1 MKKYKLFRYCLF
13 FAFIFLFVYLTM
25 NDVLY
30 PFDRIVMD
38 AWYQNDE
45 VANEEVKIIAIDEKT
60 LNALGNF
67 GSWNRSVYS
76 DLIHQISDET
86 HKPEIIAFDIIF
98 GSSIESKGDQ
108 EFADACKDQN
118 VLVGSSFK
126 FNEVTTDIDS
136 YDEPYEALKENTIQG
151 FTNSILDTDN
161 KVRSSL
167 LKVNYNDK
175 NYYNFSYTLA
185 SMYCKNHHLKL
196 QEPECND
203 QNIFNFKY
211 TAHSGDYETISFIDV
226 LNGKV
231 DKKIFANS
239 VVLVGAYSTGMQD
252 AYTVPIEKSKQMFG
266 VEIQA
271 NIFEAILLQK
281 TYMTVDKYYSTLYIV
296 GFIFV
301 VALVFEWL
309 QLFNRL
315 LVLIS
320 ALLSHL
326 MITRIFFFNGY
337 EIGIITTVLALIVF
351 YVMNILWEYVLDLVD
366 KRRIVNTFKKYVAP
380 DVVEQAINQGQ
391 ADIPLGGT
399 LKDIAVLFVDIRG
412 FTTLSEKLSPREVVD
427 LLNDYFENITN
438 AVFNNQGTLDKFI
451 GDAAMAVFNSPF
463 DLEDYTYKAVK
474 TALDIQKCSEEIA
487 RISHEKTGIKIG
499 FGVGVNCGEA
509 IIGNM
514 GSEYRVEFAAIG
526 DTVNTASRLEG
537 VAKAGQ
543 VIISKKVYDRLKGR
557 IDVTWLGNV
566 SLKGKAKEVEIYQVN
581 GLIDEKNEEDL

>member
-45 VANEEVKIIAIDEKT
+45 VANEEVTIIAIDEKT

-296 GFIFV
+296 GFVFV

-474 TALDIQKCSEEIA
+474 TALDIQKCSKEIA

-581 GLIDEKNEEDL
+581 SLIDEKNEEDL

>member
-13 FAFIFLFVYLTM
+13 FAFIFLLVYLTI

-296 GFIFV
+296 GFVFV

-380 DVVEQAINQGQ
+380 DVVEQVINQGQ

>member
-45 VANEEVKIIAIDEKT
+45 VANEEVTIIAIDEKT

>member
-45 VANEEVKIIAIDEKT
+45 VANEEVTIIAIDEKT

-296 GFIFV
+296 GFVFV

>member
-13 FAFIFLFVYLTM
+13 FAFIFLFVYLTI

-296 GFIFV
+296 GFVFV

-337 EIGIITTVLALIVF
+337 EISIITTVLALIVF

-514 GSEYRVEFAAIG
+514 GSEHRVEFAAIG

>member
-108 EFADACKDQN
+108 EFADACKNQN

-296 GFIFV
+296 GFVFV

>member
-136 YDEPYEALKENTIQG
+136 YDEPYEALKENTTQG

-296 GFIFV
+296 GFVFI

-487 RISHEKTGIKIG
+487 RISYEKTGIKIG

-537 VAKAGQ
+537 VAKVGQ

>member
-1 MKKYKLFRYCLF
+1 MEKYKLFRYCLF

-108 EFADACKDQN
+108 EFADACKNQN

-126 FNEVTTDIDS
+126 FNEITTDIDS

-296 GFIFV
+296 GFVFV

-380 DVVEQAINQGQ
+380 DVVEQAITQGQ

-427 LLNDYFENITN
+427 LLNDYFENVTN

>member
-1 MKKYKLFRYCLF
+1 MKKYKLYRHSLF
-13 FAFIFLFVYLTM
+13 FALIILLVYLTM
-25 NDVLY
+25 NNVLY

-38 AWYQNDE
+38 AWYRDAQ
-45 VANEEVKIIAIDEKT
+45 VAKEDVKIIAIDEKT

-67 GSWNRSVYS
+67 GSWNRSVYA

-86 HKPEIIAFDIIF
+86 HQPSIIAFDIIY
-98 GSSIESKGDQ
+98 GSSIDLNGDQ
-108 EFADACKDQN
+108 AFADACKNQN

-126 FNEVTTDIDS
+126 FNEATGNIES
-136 YDEPYEALKENTIQG
+136 YDEPYASLKENTKQG

-167 LKVNYNDK
+167 LKVDYNNK
-175 NYYNFSYTLA
+175 TYYNFSYTLA
-185 SMYCKNHHLKL
+185 KMYCQSHHIKL
-196 QEPECND
+196 HEPVCND

-226 LNGKV
+226 LNGKI
-231 DKKIFANS
+231 DKKIFSNS
-239 VVLVGAYSTGMQD
+239 VVLIGAYSTGMQD

-271 NIFEAILLQK
+271 NIFEAILSQR
-281 TYMTVDKYYSTLYIV
+281 TYVTVDKYYSTVYIV
-296 GFIFV
+296 GFVLI
-301 VALVFEWL
+301 VALIFEYL

-315 LVLIS
+315 LILIS
-320 ALLSHL
+320 TLLIHL
-326 MITRIFFFNGY
+326 MLTKVFYLNGY
-337 EIGIITTVLALIVF
+337 EIGILTTLLALIIF
-351 YVMNILWEYVLDLVD
+351 YMMNILWEYILELVD
-366 KRRIVNTFKKYVAP
+366 KRRILNTFKKYVAP
-380 DVVEQAINQGQ
+380 DVVEQAISQGQ
-391 ADIPLGGT
+391 VNIPLGGT
-399 LKDIAVLFVDIRG
+399 IKDIAVLFVDIRG
-412 FTTLSEKLSPREVVD
+412 FTSLSEKLSPREVVE
-427 LLNDYFENITN
+427 LLNEYFENITN
-438 AVFNNQGTLDKFI
+438 AIFKNQGTLDKFI

-474 TALDIQKCSEEIA
+474 AAIDIQKCSEQIA
-487 RISHEKTGIKIG
+487 KISYEKTGIRIN

-543 VIISKKVYDRLKGR
+543 IIISKKVYDRLEGR
-557 IDVTWLGNV
+557 IKVTWLGNV
-566 SLKGKAKEVEIYQVN
+566 SLKGKSKEIEIYQVD
-581 GLIDEKNEEDL
+581 GLIEE

>member
-1 MKKYKLFRYCLF
+1 
-13 FAFIFLFVYLTM
+13 
-25 NDVLY
+25 
-30 PFDRIVMD
+30 
-38 AWYQNDE
+38 
-45 VANEEVKIIAIDEKT
+45 
-60 LNALGNF
+60 
-67 GSWNRSVYS
+67 
-76 DLIHQISDET
+76 
-86 HKPEIIAFDIIF
+86 
-98 GSSIESKGDQ
+98 
-108 EFADACKDQN
+108 
-118 VLVGSSFK
+118 
-126 FNEVTTDIDS
+126 
-136 YDEPYEALKENTIQG
+136 
-151 FTNSILDTDN
+151 
-161 KVRSSL
+161 
-167 LKVNYNDK
+167 
-175 NYYNFSYTLA
+175 
-185 SMYCKNHHLKL
+185 MYCKNHHLKL

-296 GFIFV
+296 GFVFV

-557 IDVTWLGNV
+557 IDVTWLGTV

>member
-108 EFADACKDQN
+108 EFADACKNQN

-296 GFIFV
+296 GFVFI
-301 VALVFEWL
+301 VALIFEWL

>member
-13 FAFIFLFVYLTM
+13 FAFIFLLVYLTM

-296 GFIFV
+296 GFVFV

>member
-13 FAFIFLFVYLTM
+13 FAFIFLLVYLTM

-38 AWYQNDE
+38 AWYRNDE

-126 FNEVTTDIDS
+126 FNEITTDIDS
-136 YDEPYEALKENTIQG
+136 YDEPYEALKENTTQG

-175 NYYNFSYTLA
+175 DYYNFSYTLA

-271 NIFEAILLQK
+271 NIFEAILSQK

-296 GFIFV
+296 GFVFV
-301 VALVFEWL
+301 VALVFEYL

-351 YVMNILWEYVLDLVD
+351 YVMNILWEYILELVD
-366 KRRIVNTFKKYVAP
+366 KRRIVSTFKKYVAP

-391 ADIPLGGT
+391 VDIPLGGT

-487 RISHEKTGIKIG
+487 RISYEKTGIKIG

-543 VIISKKVYDRLKGR
+543 VIISKKVYERLKGR

>member
-108 EFADACKDQN
+108 EFADACKNQN

-296 GFIFV
+296 GFVFV
-301 VALVFEWL
+301 VALIFEWL

>member
-108 EFADACKDQN
+108 EFADACKNQN

-126 FNEVTTDIDS
+126 FNEITTDIDS

-296 GFIFV
+296 GFVFV

>member
-13 FAFIFLFVYLTM
+13 FAFIFLLVYLTI

-108 EFADACKDQN
+108 EFADACKDHN

-296 GFIFV
+296 GFVFV

>member
-296 GFIFV
+296 GFVFV

-514 GSEYRVEFAAIG
+514 GSESRVEFAAIG

>member
-45 VANEEVKIIAIDEKT
+45 VANEEVTIIAIDEKT

-296 GFIFV
+296 GFVFV

-474 TALDIQKCSEEIA
+474 TALDIQKCSKEIA

>member
-98 GSSIESKGDQ
+98 GSSIEPRGDQ

>member
-98 GSSIESKGDQ
+98 GSSIEPRGDQ

-296 GFIFV
+296 GFVFI

>member
-13 FAFIFLFVYLTM
+13 FAFIFLFVYLTI

-296 GFIFV
+296 GFVFI

-391 ADIPLGGT
+391 ADILLGGT
-399 LKDIAVLFVDIRG
+399 LKDIVVLFVDIRG

>member
-1 MKKYKLFRYCLF
+1 MEKYKLFRYCLF

-30 PFDRIVMD
+30 PFDRIVKD

-337 EIGIITTVLALIVF
+337 EIGIITTVLALVVF

-487 RISHEKTGIKIG
+487 RISYEKTGIKIG

-537 VAKAGQ
+537 VAKVGQ

>member
-136 YDEPYEALKENTIQG
+136 YDEPYEALKENTTQG

>member
-296 GFIFV
+296 GFVFV

-526 DTVNTASRLEG
+526 GTVNTASRLEG

>member
-108 EFADACKDQN
+108 EFADACKNQN

-126 FNEVTTDIDS
+126 FNEITTDIDS

-296 GFIFV
+296 GFVFV

-514 GSEYRVEFAAIG
+514 GSESRVEFAAIG

-557 IDVTWLGNV
+557 VDVTWLGNV

>member
-13 FAFIFLFVYLTM
+13 FAFIFLFVYLTI

-211 TAHSGDYETISFIDV
+211 AAHSGDYETISFIDV

-296 GFIFV
+296 GFVFV

>member
-13 FAFIFLFVYLTM
+13 FAFIFLFVYLTI

-296 GFIFV
+296 GFVFI

>member
-13 FAFIFLFVYLTM
+13 FAFIFLLVYLTI

-98 GSSIESKGDQ
+98 GSSIEPRGDQ

-296 GFIFV
+296 GFVFV

>member
-136 YDEPYEALKENTIQG
+136 YDEPYEALKENTTQG

-296 GFIFV
+296 GFVFV

>member
-13 FAFIFLFVYLTM
+13 FAFIFLLVYLTM

-151 FTNSILDTDN
+151 FTNNILDTDN

-296 GFIFV
+296 GFVFV

-537 VAKAGQ
+537 VAKARQ

>member
-13 FAFIFLFVYLTM
+13 FAFIFLLVYLTM

-38 AWYQNDE
+38 AWYRNDE

-76 DLIHQISDET
+76 DLIHQISDES

-136 YDEPYEALKENTIQG
+136 YDEPYEALKENTTQG

-175 NYYNFSYTLA
+175 DYYNFSYTLA

-271 NIFEAILLQK
+271 NIFEAILSQK

-296 GFIFV
+296 GFVFA
-301 VALVFEWL
+301 VALVFEYL

-351 YVMNILWEYVLDLVD
+351 YVMNILWEYILELVD
-366 KRRIVNTFKKYVAP
+366 KRRIVSTFKKYVAP

-391 ADIPLGGT
+391 VDIPLGGT

-463 DLEDYTYKAVK
+463 DLQDYTYKAVK
-474 TALDIQKCSEEIA
+474 TALDIQRCSEEIA
-487 RISHEKTGIKIG
+487 RISYEKTGIKIG

-543 VIISKKVYDRLKGR
+543 VIISKKVYERLKGR

>member
-136 YDEPYEALKENTIQG
+136 YDEPYEALKENTTQG

-296 GFIFV
+296 GFVFI

>member
-1 MKKYKLFRYCLF
+1 MKKDKLFRYCLF

-136 YDEPYEALKENTIQG
+136 YDEPYEALKENTTQG

-296 GFIFV
+296 GFVFI

>member
-45 VANEEVKIIAIDEKT
+45 VANEEVTIIAIDEKT

-98 GSSIESKGDQ
+98 GSSIEPRGDQ

-126 FNEVTTDIDS
+126 FNEITTDIDS
-136 YDEPYEALKENTIQG
+136 YDEPYEALKKNTIQG

-296 GFIFV
+296 GFVFV

>member
-1 MKKYKLFRYCLF
+1 MEKYKLFRYCLF

-296 GFIFV
+296 GFVFV

-514 GSEYRVEFAAIG
+514 GSEHRVEFAAIG

>member
-296 GFIFV
+296 GFVFV

-514 GSEYRVEFAAIG
+514 GSEHRVEFAAIG

>member
-13 FAFIFLFVYLTM
+13 FAFIFLLVYLTM

-98 GSSIESKGDQ
+98 GSSIEPRGDQ

-196 QEPECND
+196 LEPECND

-296 GFIFV
+296 GFVFV

>member
-296 GFIFV
+296 GFVFI

-451 GDAAMAVFNSPF
+451 GDAAMAVFNS
-463 DLEDYTYKAVK
+463 
-474 TALDIQKCSEEIA
+474 I
-487 RISHEKTGIKIG
+487 
-499 FGVGVNCGEA
+499 
-509 IIGNM
+509 
-514 GSEYRVEFAAIG
+514 
-526 DTVNTASRLEG
+526 
-537 VAKAGQ
+537 
-543 VIISKKVYDRLKGR
+543 
-557 IDVTWLGNV
+557 
-566 SLKGKAKEVEIYQVN
+566 
-581 GLIDEKNEEDL
+581 